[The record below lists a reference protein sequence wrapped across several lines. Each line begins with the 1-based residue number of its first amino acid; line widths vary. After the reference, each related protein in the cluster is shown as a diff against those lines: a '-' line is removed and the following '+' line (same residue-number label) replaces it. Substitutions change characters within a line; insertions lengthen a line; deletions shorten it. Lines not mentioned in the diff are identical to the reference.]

1 MQFADRIK
9 NVPVILIVISLAT
22 VIYITEH
29 INGFIWY
36 WIIFPI
42 ALPLLSA
49 ILQLAGKLKSQITPI
64 AGAITSV
71 LPIPFYLESLTP
83 VSGSAYFCG
92 NAGISAIRISYIV
105 TGWLHYIGLEKETP
119 SPLKTASRGIFTAK
133 LLRYSHL
140 IQ

>member
-1 MQFADRIK
+1 MQFADKIK

-71 LPIPFYLESLTP
+71 LPIQGEIT
-83 VSGSAYFCG
+83 SGHLITTLMPAS
-92 NAGISAIRISYIV
+92 N
-105 TGWLHYIGLEKETP
+105 
-119 SPLKTASRGIFTAK
+119 TASR
-133 LLRYSHL
+133 
-140 IQ
+140 